1 VDRADVLRRSLAV
14 YRMAFGQSRQD
25 DLVQYLQRQLRPE
38 EIARVSEELRID
50 LTPMPSP
57 HRQASGV
64 LQLPG
69 ELPSDVH
76 EVIEDDSRLGPA
88 DLERLLDD
96 FAALRPAPTK
106 RSVPAFSQ
114 LLDEFAALRGK

>member
-1 VDRADVLRRSLAV
+1 
-14 YRMAFGQSRQD
+14 MAFGQSRQD
-25 DLVQYLQRQLRPE
+25 DLVRYLQRQLQPE

-76 EVIEDDSRLGPA
+76 EVIEDESRLGPT
-88 DLERLLDD
+88 DLERLLDE
-96 FAALRPAPTK
+96 FATLRPAPITK
-106 RSVPAFSQ
+106 SVPAFGQ
-114 LLDEFAALRGK
+114 LLDEFTALSGK